1 MTCTQIIM
9 IFLYLV
15 FAYAIKGTLYPAI
28 AILGICYGVQFSIVI
43 PTVSE
48 LFGLK
53 DFGLLSNFM
62 ALGNPLGAFLFSA
75 LLAGHIYDNEAAKQH
90 GVGLIASSVAC
101 MGPNCFKLTFFTLA
115 GVCIAGT
122 ISSII
127 LTIRIK
133 PVYQMLYA
141 GGSFK
146 LPQTSGH

>member
-9 IFLYLV
+9 MFLYLL

-28 AILGICYGVQFSIVI
+28 AVLGICYGVQFSIVI

-53 DFGLLSNFM
+53 HFGLLSNFM
-62 ALGNPLGAFLFSA
+62 GLGNPLGALLFSA
-75 LLAGHIYDNEAAKQH
+75 LLAGHVYDNEAAKQH
-90 GVGLIASSVAC
+90 GEGLIGSGVAC
-101 MGPNCFKLTFFTLA
+101 IGPSCFQLTFFTLA
-115 GVCIAGT
+115 GVCVAGT
-122 ISSII
+122 LSSII
-127 LTIRIK
+127 LTLRIK
-133 PVYQMLYA
+133 PVYQMLYS